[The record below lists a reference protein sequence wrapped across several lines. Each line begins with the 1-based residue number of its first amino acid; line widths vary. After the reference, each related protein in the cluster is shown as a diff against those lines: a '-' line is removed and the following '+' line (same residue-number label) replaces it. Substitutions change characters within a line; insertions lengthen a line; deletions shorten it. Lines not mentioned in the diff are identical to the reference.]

1 MLGTSLDLIVTLRK
15 LLIMVALL
23 IPMVIFAFIVRKNRK
38 YLKYFIGFAI
48 LVNFL
53 YLIWRL
59 FFTLPVMNVIALI
72 FGLLLF
78 LAEAFA
84 FIQTT
89 THRLMFMKPYEPDIQ
104 TLADLELLP
113 KVDILIAT
121 YNEPVS
127 ILKNTIAG
135 ATSQRYPKSKYTV
148 YVCDDGSRQEVREL
162 AESYGAVWSVRDE
175 HTHAKAGNINY
186 CLEHHAR
193 GEYFAVLDA
202 DMIPKSSFLEKTMG
216 YFSDPDMALVQA
228 PQVFY
233 NPDPFQSNLQLY
245 QAIPNEQD
253 FFMREVL
260 TRRALFNAVLN
271 VGSNAVFR
279 RSAVEA
285 IGGIP
290 VGTITEDMA
299 TSMILQSRGYHSTFV
314 NETLA
319 MGLSPNSFSDY
330 IVQRDRWA
338 RGNIQVMKKW
348 NPLTMP
354 GLSFMQRLIY
364 FDGVL
369 YWFFGLQKLIYFIG
383 PILFL
388 FFGLPVVYTDVFTM
402 LMFFIPF
409 YYISTLVFTL
419 LSHKS
424 RTYIWAHIYESA
436 LAPYLAMSALSELL
450 FSKEIKF
457 SVTPKG
463 EQQKESHFALR
474 IAIPHIILAV
484 LSLIAFG
491 VGINK
496 MLTDVNYMI
505 PVYLVNIFWLLYNL
519 VGVIAALLS
528 SFEKQ
533 PFRKAERF
541 SVRDYPL
548 LTLQNGEQ
556 ISSKLTDISMKSCA
570 LELEPPLE
578 NADSYVGSPVT
589 VSIDENTL
597 TLQGNFYL
605 SRSWG
610 KKIIILFDELN
621 KAQHKHLI
629 NFIFD
634 HQETGFGSFDAK
646 RESFLKTVYQ
656 MISQSISK
664 LKTKH

>member
-1 MLGTSLDLIVTLRK
+1 MLGTPFDLIITIRK

-38 YLKYFIGFAI
+38 YLKFIIGFAI
-48 LVNFL
+48 LINFL
-53 YLIWRL
+53 YIVWRL
-59 FFTLPVMNVIALI
+59 FFTLPFMNILALF

-89 THRLMFMKPYEPDIQ
+89 THRLMFMKPYEPDIK
-104 TLADLELLP
+104 TLSDLEILP
-113 KVDILIAT
+113 TVDILIAT

-135 ATSQRYPKSKYTV
+135 ATSQRYPKRKYKV
-148 YVCDDGSRQEVREL
+148 FVCDDGSRQEVREL
-162 AESYGAVWSVRDE
+162 AESYGAVWSVRDD
-175 HTHAKAGNINY
+175 HAHAKAGNINY

-193 GEYFAVLDA
+193 GEFFAVLDA
-202 DMIPKSSFLEKTMG
+202 DMIPKSTFLEKTMG

-245 QAIPNEQD
+245 QVIPNEQD

-285 IGGIP
+285 IGRIP

-299 TSMILQSRGYHSTFV
+299 TSMILQSKGYHSTFV

-319 MGLSPNSFSDY
+319 MGLSPSSFSDY

-388 FFGLPVVYTDVFTM
+388 FFGLPVIYVDVFTM
-402 LMFFIPF
+402 LMFFIPY

-419 LSHKS
+419 LRHKS
-424 RTYIWAHIYESA
+424 RTYIWAHIYEST
-436 LAPYLAMSALSELL
+436 LAPYLAISAVSELL
-450 FSKEIKF
+450 FSKEVKF

-463 EQQKESHFALR
+463 EQQKKSHFALR
-474 IAIPHIILAV
+474 IAIPHIILAI

-491 VGINK
+491 LGINK

-505 PVYLVNIFWLLYNL
+505 PVYLVNIFWLLYNFI
-519 VGVIAALLS
+519 GVIAALLI

-533 PFRKAERF
+533 AYRQAERF
-541 SVRDYPL
+541 IIEDNPL
-548 LTLQNGEQ
+548 LTLNNGKQ
-556 ISSKLTDISMKSCA
+556 ISTKLVDISLNGCA
-570 LELEPPLE
+570 LELENPLE
-578 NADSYVGSPVT
+578 DADSFVGTPVT
-589 VSIDENTL
+589 VSIDENKL
-597 TLQGNFYL
+597 KLQGKFHL

-621 KAQHKHLI
+621 KAQHTYLI

-634 HQETGFGSFDAK
+634 HQETGYGSFDTK
-646 RESFLKTVYQ
+646 QESFLKTMYQ
-656 MISQSISK
+656 MISKSIGK
-664 LKTKH
+664 LKKKH